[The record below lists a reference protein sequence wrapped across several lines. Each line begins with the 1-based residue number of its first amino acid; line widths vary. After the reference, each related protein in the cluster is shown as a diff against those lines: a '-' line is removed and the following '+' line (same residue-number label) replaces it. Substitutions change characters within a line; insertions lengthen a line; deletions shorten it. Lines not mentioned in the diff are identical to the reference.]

1 MLTELLDL
9 TTELSNL
16 ILILGC
22 LLLAQTVGFY
32 LLFFELMDEG
42 FLLFI
47 LLSSL
52 LFEMLNLL
60 LEEGFLLVEL

>member
-9 TTELSNL
+9 TTELSDL

-32 LLFFELMDEG
+32 LLFLELMDEG
-42 FLLFI
+42 FLLLI

>member
-16 ILILGC
+16 ILILSC
-22 LLLAQTVGFY
+22 LLLAQTVSFY

-42 FLLFI
+42 FLLLI

>member
-22 LLLAQTVGFY
+22 LLLAQTVSFY

-42 FLLFI
+42 FLLLI

-60 LEEGFLLVEL
+60 LEEGFLLIEL